1 MFNNFV
7 ISLLYRD
14 EKSCPWPLV
23 VYNVKEMCLE
33 LLHGPFYDAV
43 QNMDE
48 KNMHNL
54 FLKNMSGL
62 IESAKHPETGA
73 NSLNP

>member
-1 MFNNFV
+1 
-7 ISLLYRD
+7 
-14 EKSCPWPLV
+14 
-23 VYNVKEMCLE
+23 MCHE
-33 LLHGPFYDAV
+33 LLHGPFYDGV